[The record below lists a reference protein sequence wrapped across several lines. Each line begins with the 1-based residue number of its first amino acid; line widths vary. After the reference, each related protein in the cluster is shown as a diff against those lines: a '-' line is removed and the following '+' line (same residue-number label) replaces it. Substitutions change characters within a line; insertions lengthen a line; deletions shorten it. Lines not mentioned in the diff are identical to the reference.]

1 MPRFEQTDMV
11 AGAVSGFQYSGARTE
26 KLGASEYTLATI
38 LVDVT
43 GSVSGYEKDL
53 EACVRAAV
61 EACKASPRSENI
73 LMRLV
78 AFNNQPKELF
88 GFVPLSDID
97 DAMLRLPA
105 PSGGTALI
113 DALYSAA
120 SAANAYGKG
129 LYDQDYAVNA
139 IAFVITDGDDNESRM
154 PMSAARE
161 EAAKGKSEEWLES
174 AEIALIGVN
183 AGRFDKEL
191 RAIAAGMGIAGYMDA
206 GDATPSSLA
215 KLARFISKSISVA
228 SQSLGSGSQA
238 GAGLSAAALAG
249 AAP

>member
-26 KLGASEYTLATI
+26 RLGASEYTLATI
-38 LVDVT
+38 LVDST
-43 GSVSGYEKDL
+43 GSVSNFRQDL

-61 EACKASPRSENI
+61 GACKASPRSENI
-73 LMRLV
+73 LLRLV
-78 AFNNQPKELF
+78 AFNETPRELF
-88 GFVPLSDID
+88 GFLPLSDID
-97 DAMLRLPA
+97 DAMLNLPT

-139 IAFVITDGDDNESRM
+139 IAFVITDGDDNQSRM
-154 PMSAARE
+154 PIQAAKE
-161 EAAKGKSEEWLES
+161 EASKGREEEWLES
-174 AEIALIGVN
+174 AEIALVGIN
-183 AGRFDKEL
+183 AARYAKEL
-191 RAIAAGMGIAGYMDA
+191 QSVASGMGIAGYMDA
-206 GDATPSSLA
+206 GDATPASLA

-228 SQSLGSGSQA
+228 SQSLGSGTGT
-238 GAGLSAAALAG
+238 GAGLSASIG